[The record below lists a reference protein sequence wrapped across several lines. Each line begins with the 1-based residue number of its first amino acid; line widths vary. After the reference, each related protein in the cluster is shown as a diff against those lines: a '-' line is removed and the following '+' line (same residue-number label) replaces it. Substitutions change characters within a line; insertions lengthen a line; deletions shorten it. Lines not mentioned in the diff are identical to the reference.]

1 MQPSLPLG
9 SRAAVLRQAPKIN
22 TTSRA
27 QAPRV
32 TASLSS
38 LLSTTLHPAPVLR
51 STYLSLDCCSPR
63 NHAYESTEAMA
74 AATSSAPTLA
84 GAFSYPPPSVPPTAN
99 AAYQQSSGLPE
110 NFVFI
115 VVGAA
120 LGFIV
125 LVIFVWRL
133 MSSWAMNRNSKKF
146 ASSGAA
152 GAHYTPLPD
161 LKKNPA
167 MQSSHDMADLSKL
180 PKSFSSVPSLFF
192 SPTAEVAR
200 QSQRPPSHHLPAGH
214 YRDGSDPARR

>member
-1 MQPSLPLG
+1 MADS
-9 SRAAVLRQAPKIN
+9 
-22 TTSRA
+22 
-27 QAPRV
+27 
-32 TASLSS
+32 SLSG
-38 LLSTTLHPAPVLR
+38 R
-51 STYLSLDCCSPR
+51 
-63 NHAYESTEAMA
+63 A
-74 AATSSAPTLA
+74 AATSSAPTRA
-84 GAFSYPPPSVPPTAN
+84 GAFSYPPPSVPPVAN
-99 AAYQQSSGLPE
+99 AAYMQSSRLPE

-133 MSSWAMNRNSKKF
+133 MNSWAINRNSKKL
-146 ASSGAA
+146 ATSSA

-167 MQSSHDMADLSKL
+167 AQSGHDMADLSKL
-180 PKSFSSVPSLFF
+180 PRSFSSVPSLFF

-200 QSQRPPSHHLPAGH
+200 QSQRVPSHHLPAGH